1 MSSRYELITYQEPE
15 QSLLNTAQLSDT
27 DQKNINDLIK
37 ELAGKSYGS
46 VIRDIYIFYKNGYT
60 TDRLARVYN
69 LSLRQTQRI
78 IKEMGLS
85 SKLPKNEISKSN
97 KEHKEKESPSVPSP
111 TFFDEYI
118 LLPKRLLEY
127 LNYLDVIKGRSNN
140 TVNGYKMDLVL
151 LFRFLKMYRGMCPRN
166 IQFTEIQI
174 NDVDDEFIRNINLA
188 ELYAFL
194 SFVEKNRQN
203 SSCARARKVA
213 SVRSFFKYLS
223 TKAKILVDN
232 PALELETPKIE
243 KRNPIYLTLN
253 ESKELLRSVDG
264 TYRHEKRDYCII
276 TLFLNCGLR
285 LSELCSINLSKI
297 KEDTLTVIGK
307 GNKERTVYLNE
318 ACLKAISDYL
328 FTERSSIEILAAHK
342 DALFI
347 SEKKSRISRRT
358 VEVIIDK
365 YLKAAGLDSS
375 KYSPHKLRHTAATLM
390 YKHGNVDIR
399 SLQKILGH
407 ESVSTTQIYTHVD
420 DDRLREAV
428 KLNPLNDTEI
438 K

>member
-1 MSSRYELITYQEPE
+1 MSSRYELITYRRSE
-15 QSLLNTAQLSDT
+15 QSLLDNAELSDL
-27 DQKNINDLIK
+27 DIKNIKDISKNL
-37 ELAGKSYGS
+37 EGKSYAP
-46 VIRDIYIFYKNGYT
+46 VIKDIYIFCKYGYSSSQ
-60 TDRLARVYN
+60 LAEIYN
-69 LSLRQTQRI
+69 ISLRQMQRI
-78 IKEMGLS
+78 IKEMELTS
-85 SKLPKNEISKSN
+85 RLPKRKVIIKEEKKSQPSI
-97 KEHKEKESPSVPSP
+97 ESSP
-111 TFFDEYI
+111 TFFDDYH
-118 LLPKRLLEY
+118 LLPKRLVEY

-140 TVNGYKMDLVL
+140 TVNGYKIDLVL
-151 LFRFLKMYRGMCPRN
+151 LFRFIKMYRGMCPRDLE
-166 IQFTEIQI
+166 FSKIQI
-174 NDVDDEFIRNINLA
+174 QDVDDDFIRSINLS

-194 SFVEKNRQN
+194 SFVEKNRKN
-203 SSCARARKVA
+203 SSYARARKVA

-253 ESKELLRSVDG
+253 ESKELLKSVDG
-264 TYRHEKRDYCII
+264 TYKHEKRDYCII

-285 LSELCSINLSKI
+285 LSELCSINISKI

-318 ACLKAISDYL
+318 ACLKAISDYIL
-328 FTERSSIEILAAHK
+328 MERNSMEILSGHK

-347 SEKKSRISRRT
+347 SEKKTRISRRT

-420 DDRLREAV
+420 DERLREAV

>member
-1 MSSRYELITYQEPE
+1 MSSRYELITYRRSE
-15 QSLLNTAQLSDT
+15 QSLLDNAELSDL
-27 DQKNINDLIK
+27 DIKNIKDISKNL
-37 ELAGKSYGS
+37 EGKSYAP
-46 VIRDIYIFYKNGYT
+46 VIKDIYIFYKYGYSSSQ
-60 TDRLARVYN
+60 LAELYN
-69 LSLRQTQRI
+69 ISLRQMQRI
-78 IKEMGLS
+78 IKEMELTS
-85 SKLPKNEISKSN
+85 RLPKRKVIIKEEKKSQPSI
-97 KEHKEKESPSVPSP
+97 ESSP
-111 TFFDEYI
+111 TFFDDYH
-118 LLPKRLLEY
+118 LLPKRLVEY

-140 TVNGYKMDLVL
+140 TVNGYKIDLVL
-151 LFRFLKMYRGMCPRN
+151 LFRFLKMYRGMCTRDLEFS
-166 IQFTEIQI
+166 QIQI
-174 NDVDDEFIRNINLA
+174 QDVDDDFIRSINLS

-194 SFVEKNRQN
+194 SFVEKNRKN
-203 SSCARARKVA
+203 SSYARARKVA

-253 ESKELLRSVDG
+253 ESKELLKSVDG
-264 TYRHEKRDYCII
+264 TYKHEKRDYCII

-285 LSELCSINLSKI
+285 LSELCSINISKI

-318 ACLKAISDYL
+318 ACLKAISDYIL
-328 FTERSSIEILAAHK
+328 MERNSMEILSGHK

-347 SEKKSRISRRT
+347 SEKKTRISRRT

-420 DDRLREAV
+420 DERLREAV